1 MNKEKVKLIIRNM
14 ELLIESLKNEI
25 LDKGEPQKCSP
36 DEDDYDEVFG
46 DFD

>member
-14 ELLIESLKNEI
+14 DLLIESLKNEI
-25 LDKGEPQKCSP
+25 LDKGEPKKCSP
-36 DEDDYDEVFG
+36 DTDDFDEVFE

>member
-36 DEDDYDEVFG
+36 TDDYDEVFE
-46 DFD
+46 DFE

>member
-25 LDKGEPQKCSP
+25 LDKGEPKKCSP
-36 DEDDYDEVFG
+36 DTDDFDEVFE

>member
-25 LDKGEPQKCSP
+25 LDKGEPKKCSP
-36 DEDDYDEVFG
+36 DTDDFDEVFE
-46 DFD
+46 DFE

>member
-25 LDKGEPQKCSP
+25 LDKGESKKCSP
-36 DEDDYDEVFG
+36 DTDDFDEVFE